1 MSSKTKNDMGIALV
15 TGGAGG
21 IGVACCRELSKA
33 GYRVGIHYRSSDLS
47 AKKLMEEL
55 PGSFTIQADLSLE
68 EGVDK
73 IYEELK
79 SMGGIE
85 LLVNNA
91 GMTKDAPLMRA
102 KLSDFDQVVSVN
114 MRSTWYLTKRLSRMM
129 ARKSS
134 GRIINISS
142 VVGSTGNAGQTAYAM
157 TKAAINNFTKTCANE
172 LAHYGILVNSIA
184 PGFIETP
191 MTEALPEEE
200 KEKILKNIPLGR
212 MGRPEDIAT
221 MVRFLATEGNYCTGN
236 TFHVNGGMYG
246 AL

>member
-1 MSSKTKNDMGIALV
+1 MSDTKGIALV

-21 IGVACCRELSKA
+21 IGAACCRELSKA
-33 GYRVGIHYRSSDLS
+33 GYRVGIHYRSSDLA
-47 AKKLMEEL
+47 AKKLMQEL
-55 PGSFTIQADLSLE
+55 PGSFLIKADLATE
-68 EGVDK
+68 DGVDH

-79 SMGGIE
+79 KLGGVE
-85 LLVNNA
+85 VLVNNA
-91 GMTKDAPLMRA
+91 GMTKDAPLLRA

-134 GRIINISS
+134 GRVINISS
-142 VVGSTGNAGQTAYAM
+142 VVGSTGNAGQSVYAM
-157 TKAAINNFTKTCANE
+157 TKAAINSFTKTCSLE

-191 MTEALPEEE
+191 MTESLPEEE
-200 KEKILKNIPLGR
+200 KKVILERIPLGR
-212 MGRPEDIAT
+212 MGKPEDIAS

>member
-1 MSSKTKNDMGIALV
+1 MSETKGIALV

-21 IGVACCRELSKA
+21 IGAACCRELANA

-47 AKKLMEEL
+47 AKKLNEEL
-55 PGSFTIQADLSLE
+55 PGSFLIKADLSTE
-68 EGVDK
+68 EGVDH
-73 IYEELK
+73 IYDELK
-79 SMGGIE
+79 SLGGIDV
-85 LLVNNA
+85 LVNNA

-102 KLSDFDQVVSVN
+102 KLTDFDQVVSVN
-114 MRSTWYLTKRLSRMM
+114 MRSTWFLTKRLSRMM
-129 ARKSS
+129 ARKSQ

-142 VVGSTGNAGQTAYAM
+142 VVGSTGNAGQTVYAM
-157 TKAAINNFTKTCANE
+157 TKAAINSFTKSCSLE

-191 MTEALPEEE
+191 MTESLPEEE
-200 KEKILKNIPLGR
+200 KEKILEKIPLGK
-212 MGRPEDIAT
+212 MGKPEDIAS
-221 MVRFLATEGNYCTGN
+221 MVRFLALEGNYCTGN